1 MDGHSWR
8 ASPQTSA
15 TITMARRMELAAI
28 LITGNNDYRAF
39 RRAAGPSAHLAGLR
53 RGGPPDGMKAQIVL
67 GDPYRLKTTSGAGV
81 EAVAVA
87 EKAFG

>member
-1 MDGHSWR
+1 
-8 ASPQTSA
+8 
-15 TITMARRMELAAI
+15 
-28 LITGNNDYRAF
+28 
-39 RRAAGPSAHLAGLR
+39 
-53 RGGPPDGMKAQIVL
+53 MKAQIVL